1 VEDPRGVKGRGMSE
15 RSGTGPESAHRVLD
29 VLFSFRPD
37 RPSASV
43 KEIAGELG
51 IPLPTA
57 HRYIALLRERE
68 LVVEAERGR
77 YHLTLRTLPIGE
89 AARAAT
95 SLIEVAEPFVR
106 ELMAS
111 IDETVLVAQLV
122 RGRPV
127 CMHRWEASRRV
138 RLSFE
143 QGQSLPPLHGASVK
157 VLVGALAPPER
168 RVYVERVIGSDPS
181 LADRREAFER
191 EVRLASER
199 GWATSLEEIDEGVWA
214 AAVRIEQAGRG
225 IAALSVPCPIFR
237 TDDRRRE
244 EVLRHVRATGG
255 RINRALSGAD

>member
-1 VEDPRGVKGRGMSE
+1 MSE
-15 RSGTGPESAHRVLD
+15 RRGNGPESAHRVLD

-37 RPSASV
+37 RPSVSV
-43 KEIAGELG
+43 KEVAAELG

-68 LVVEAERGR
+68 LVAEADRGR
-77 YHLTLRTLPIGE
+77 YHLTLRTLSLGE

-106 ELMAS
+106 ELMGA

-157 VLVGALAPPER
+157 VLVGALAAPER
-168 RVYVERVIGSDPS
+168 RAYVERVTGSDPS
-181 LADRREAFER
+181 LAERREAFEQ
-191 EVRLASER
+191 EVRLAAER

-214 AAVRIEQAGRG
+214 AAARIEEAGRG
-225 IAALSVPCPIFR
+225 VAALSVPCPIFR
-237 TDDRRRE
+237 TDDTRRE
-244 EVLRHVRATGG
+244 EVLRHVRATAA
-255 RINRALSGAD
+255 RINQALSGTA